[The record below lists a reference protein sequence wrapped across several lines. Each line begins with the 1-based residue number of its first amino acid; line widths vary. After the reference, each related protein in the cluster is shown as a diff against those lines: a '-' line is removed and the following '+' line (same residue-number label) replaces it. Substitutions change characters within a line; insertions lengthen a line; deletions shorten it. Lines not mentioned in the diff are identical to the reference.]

1 MLIQE
6 KIAVAAAVTAA
17 AIYLVRLTFLKYRAR
32 RTDEGPCS
40 GCGCGRAV
48 RLAGRNAQDDRRP

>member
-17 AIYLVRLTFLKYRAR
+17 AIYLVRVTLLKYRKR
-32 RTDEGPCS
+32 RTEEGPCS
-40 GCGCGRAV
+40 GCGCGRTV
-48 RLAGRNAQDDRRP
+48 QLAGRNAQDGRRP